1 MGFTYVSVVIHGR
14 KASRSIKM
22 LVDTG
27 STYIVLDPKIICEL
41 GLIETPYSVELTL
54 ADGRRVKTRLY
65 LAEVEVKGRKG
76 PAFIAELDVPT
87 PLLGVYALET
97 LGFKVNPRTGE
108 LEEIS
113 PEGGYLLWLLVPTY
127 SRPGAARLGP

>member
-1 MGFTYVSVVIHGR
+1 MGLTYIDVMVHGR
-14 KASRSIKM
+14 KASKVLRM

-27 STYIVLDPKIICEL
+27 STYIVLHPKTVGEL
-41 GLIETPYSVELTL
+41 DLLETPYSVVLTL
-54 ADGRRVKTRLY
+54 ADKRKVRAKLY
-65 LAEVEVKGRKG
+65 LAEVEIKGRKG
-76 PAFIAELDVPT
+76 PAFIAKLDTPT

-113 PEGGYLLWLLVPTY
+113 PEGGYLL
-127 SRPGAARLGP
+127 

>member
-1 MGFTYVSVVIHGR
+1 MGFTYINVTVHGR
-14 KASRSIKM
+14 KASKDIKM

-27 STYIVLDPKIICEL
+27 STYIVLDSEIIREL
-41 GLIETPYSVELTL
+41 DLIETPYSVELTL
-54 ADGRRVKTRLY
+54 ADKRKVRTKLY

-76 PAFIAELDVPT
+76 PVFIAELNVST
-87 PLLGVYALET
+87 PILGVYALET

-113 PEGGYLLWLLVPTY
+113 PEGGYLL
-127 SRPGAARLGP
+127 